1 MTSVHL
7 TDFID
12 IPVDIFAEMCTAW
25 DNNDDIFITMG
36 YEYDYEP
43 GPALV
48 YISTPEGE
56 NTQLPVSKWR
66 KTMKQFMEGEDSL
79 RKP

>member
-1 MTSVHL
+1 MASVHL
-7 TDFID
+7 TDLVD
-12 IPVDIFAEMCTAW
+12 IPTDIFAEMCTAW

-48 YISTPEGE
+48 YLNTPEGD
-56 NTQLPVSKWR
+56 NDQISVSKWR
-66 KTMKQFMEGEDSL
+66 KAMKEFKE
-79 RKP
+79 RI